1 MENDKIDYEPDFVDG
16 RYLGAISS
24 DFVKISDNIKEASYM
39 IRERKISQFP
49 IFPISKVDI
58 AIGKLLYGKFEFD
71 TDWNYYASMLEEF
84 TQRKLVDEEML
95 EEFQSTYKN
104 PDEYCCLF
112 VVDEDFVNFVF
123 MPYPEESENVE

>member
-1 MENDKIDYEPDFVDG
+1 MENERIDYEPDLVDG
-16 RYLGAISS
+16 KYLGAISS
-24 DFVKISDNIKEASYM
+24 DFVKIADQIKEASYQ

-49 IFPISKVDI
+49 IFPVSKVEI
-58 AIGKLLYGKFEFD
+58 AIGKLLYGKFEFG
-71 TDWNYYASMLEEF
+71 TDWNYYASMVEEF
-84 TQRKLVDEEML
+84 IQRKLVDSEMF

-123 MPYPEESENVE
+123 IPYPEE